1 MKICEYIEN
10 NFSNNPFIKSELI
23 GTFEKNPISSETF
36 QHLLQDFI
44 YDNFG
49 YYEISEKIKNTTERK
64 NKSMLEVIQEV
75 SSNIYLSNE
84 YRYDTLYSTIIQEY
98 NPIENYSMTEKIE
111 TTYNGKEITATT
123 FTGSEKE
130 THSIK
135 EDHTEHSQT
144 NEGGTTNILKTAPYD
159 SESFFNKEQS
169 TTTQDSPTS
178 SELTIGNTGENT
190 TEKTFE
196 NRSDNN
202 VKSFDGRNDVVTH
215 TRSGNIGVTTSQ
227 QMLESQRSLANF
239 KFVGIVARD
248 IVKRIGILIY

>member
-1 MKICEYIEN
+1 MKIYDYIESN
-10 NFSNNPFIKSELI
+10 INNNPFIKTELI
-23 GTFEKNPISSETF
+23 GTFVNNPISSENF
-36 QHLLQDFI
+36 QNLLRNFI

-49 YYEISEKIKNTTERK
+49 YYEISEKIKNTERK
-64 NKSMLEVIQEV
+64 NKTMLEVIQEIA
-75 SSNIYLSNE
+75 SNIYLSNE

-111 TTYNGKEITATT
+111 TNYNGKEINATT

-130 THSIK
+130 IHSIK
-135 EDHTEHSQT
+135 ENHTEHSQT
-144 NEGGTTNILKTAPYD
+144 NEGGTTNVLKTAPYD
-159 SESFFNKEQS
+159 SENFFNKEQS

-190 TEKTFE
+190 TEKTFN

-202 VKSFDGRNDVVTH
+202 VKSFEGRNDVVTH

-227 QMLESQRSLANF
+227 QMLESQRALANF
-239 KFVGIVARD
+239 NFVSIVARD

>member
-1 MKICEYIEN
+1 MKIYEYIEN
-10 NFSNNPFIKSELI
+10 NFSNKPFIKSELI
-23 GTFEKNPISSETF
+23 GTFEKNPISSENF
-36 QHLLQDFI
+36 QNLLRDFI

-64 NKSMLEVIQEV
+64 NKTILEVIQEIA
-75 SSNIYLSNE
+75 SNIYLSNE
-84 YRYDTLYSTIIQEY
+84 YRYNTLYSTIIQEY

-111 TTYNGKEITATT
+111 TAYNGKEINATT

-130 THSIK
+130 THSIN
-135 EDHTEHSQT
+135 EERTEHSQT
-144 NEGGTTNILKTAPYD
+144 NEGGTTNVLKTAPYD

-178 SELTIGNTGENT
+178 SEIAIGNTGENT
-190 TEKTFE
+190 TQKTFE

-202 VKSFDGRNDVVTH
+202 VKSFEGRNDVVTH

-227 QMLESQRSLANF
+227 QMLESQRALANF
-239 KFVGIVARD
+239 NFVGIVARD

>member
-10 NFSNNPFIKSELI
+10 NFSNKPFIKSELT
-23 GTFEKNPISSETF
+23 GTFEKNPISSENF
-36 QHLLQDFI
+36 QNLLRDFI

-64 NKSMLEVIQEV
+64 NKTMLEVIQEV
-75 SSNIYLSNE
+75 CSNIYLSNE
-84 YRYDTLYSTIIQEY
+84 YRYNTLYSTIIQEY

-111 TTYNGKEITATT
+111 TAYNGKEINSTT

-130 THSIK
+130 THSIN
-135 EDHTEHSQT
+135 EEHTEHSQT
-144 NEGGTTNILKTAPYD
+144 NEGGTTIVLKTALYD
-159 SESFFNKEQS
+159 SENFFNKEQS

-178 SELTIGNTGENT
+178 SEIAIGNTGENT

-202 VKSFDGRNDVVTH
+202 VKTFEGRNDVVTH

-239 KFVGIVARD
+239 NFVGIVARD

>member
-1 MKICEYIEN
+1 MRICDYIES
-10 NFSNNPFIKSELI
+10 NFSNKPFIKSELI
-23 GTFEKNPISSETF
+23 DTFEKNRISSENF
-36 QHLLQDFI
+36 QNLLRDFI

-64 NKSMLEVIQEV
+64 NKTMLEVIQEI

-98 NPIENYSMTEKIE
+98 NPIENYSMSEKIE
-111 TTYNGKEITATT
+111 TAYNGKEINAVTYI
-123 FTGSEKE
+123 GSEKE
-130 THSIK
+130 IRSIN
-135 EDHTEHSQT
+135 EERAEQSQT
-144 NEGGTTNILKTAPYD
+144 NEGVTTNVLKTAPYD

-178 SELTIGNTGENT
+178 SELAVENIGEDT

-196 NRSDNN
+196 NRSDSN

-227 QMLESQRSLANF
+227 QMLDSQRTIANF
-239 KFVGIVARD
+239 NFVGIVARD

>member
-1 MKICEYIEN
+1 MRICEYIES
-10 NFSNNPFIKSELI
+10 NFSNNPFIKSALV
-23 GTFEKNPISSETF
+23 GTFEKNPISSENF
-36 QHLLQDFI
+36 QNLLRDFI

-64 NKSMLEVIQEV
+64 NKTILEVIQEIA
-75 SSNIYLSNE
+75 SNIYLSNE
-84 YRYDTLYSTIIQEY
+84 YRYNTLYSTIIQEY

-111 TTYNGKEITATT
+111 TAYNGKEINATT

-130 THSIK
+130 THSIN
-135 EDHTEHSQT
+135 EERTEHSQT
-144 NEGGTTNILKTAPYD
+144 NEGGTTNVLKTAPYD

-178 SELTIGNTGENT
+178 SEIAIGNTGENT
-190 TEKTFE
+190 TQKTFE

-202 VKSFDGRNDVVTH
+202 VKSFEGRNDVVTH

-227 QMLESQRSLANF
+227 QMLESQRALANF
-239 KFVGIVARD
+239 NFVGIVARD

>member
-1 MKICEYIEN
+1 MKIFEYIEN
-10 NFSNNPFIKSELI
+10 NFNNKPFIKSELI
-23 GTFEKNPISSETF
+23 GTFEKNPISSENF
-36 QHLLQDFI
+36 QNLLRDFI

-64 NKSMLEVIQEV
+64 NKTMLEVIQEIA
-75 SSNIYLSNE
+75 SNIYLSNE
-84 YRYDTLYSTIIQEY
+84 YRYNTLYSTIIQEY

-111 TTYNGKEITATT
+111 TSYNGKEINATT

-130 THSIK
+130 IHSIN
-135 EDHTEHSQT
+135 EERTEHSQT
-144 NEGGTTNILKTAPYD
+144 NEGGTTNVLKTSPYD
-159 SESFFNKEQS
+159 SETFFNKEQS

-178 SELTIGNTGENT
+178 SELAIGNTGENT

-202 VKSFDGRNDVVTH
+202 VKSFEGRNDVVTH

-227 QMLESQRSLANF
+227 QMLESQRALANF
-239 KFVGIVARD
+239 NFVGIVARD

>member
-1 MKICEYIEN
+1 MKISDYIEN
-10 NFSNNPFIKSELI
+10 NITNNPFIKSELI
-23 GTFEKNPISSETF
+23 GTFAKNPISSENF
-36 QHLLQDFI
+36 QHLLRDFI

-64 NKSMLEVIQEV
+64 NKTMLEVIQDIA
-75 SSNIYLSNE
+75 SNIYLSNE
-84 YRYDTLYSTIIQEY
+84 YRYNTLYSTIIQEY

-111 TTYNGKEITATT
+111 TSYNGKEINATT
-123 FTGSEKE
+123 FVGSEKE

-135 EDHTEHSQT
+135 EERTEHAQS

-169 TTTQDSPTS
+169 TTRQDSPTS
-178 SELTIGNTGENT
+178 SEIAIGNTGQNS
-190 TEKTFE
+190 TEKTFA

-202 VKSFDGRNDVVTH
+202 VKSFEGRNDVVTH

-239 KFVGIVARD
+239 NFVGIVARD

>member
-1 MKICEYIEN
+1 MRICEYIEN

-23 GTFEKNPISSETF
+23 STFEKNPISSENF
-36 QHLLQDFI
+36 QNLLRDFI

-49 YYEISEKIKNTTERK
+49 YYEISEKIKDTTERK
-64 NKSMLEVIQEV
+64 NKTMLEVIQEIA
-75 SSNIYLSNE
+75 SNIYLSNE
-84 YRYDTLYSTIIQEY
+84 YKYNTLYSTIIQEY

-111 TTYNGKEITATT
+111 TAYNGKEINATT

-130 THSIK
+130 IHSIK
-135 EDHTEHSQT
+135 EERTEHSQT
-144 NEGGTTNILKTAPYD
+144 NEGGTTNVLKTAPYD

-178 SELTIGNTGENT
+178 SELAIGNTGENT

-202 VKSFDGRNDVVTH
+202 VKSFEGRNDVVTH

-227 QMLESQRSLANF
+227 QMLDSQRALANF
-239 KFVGIVARD
+239 NFVGIVARD

>member
-10 NFSNNPFIKSELI
+10 NFNNKPFIKSELV
-23 GTFEKNPISSETF
+23 GTFANNPISSDNF
-36 QHLLQDFI
+36 QNLLCNFI

-64 NKSMLEVIQEV
+64 NKTMLEVIQEV
-75 SSNIYLSNE
+75 ASNIYLSNE

-111 TTYNGKEITATT
+111 TTYNGKEINATT

-135 EDHTEHSQT
+135 EKRTEHSQT
-144 NEGGTTNILKTAPYD
+144 NEGGTTNVLKTAPYD
-159 SESFFNKEQS
+159 SENFFNKEQS

-178 SELTIGNTGENT
+178 SELTIGNNGENT
-190 TEKTFE
+190 TEKTFT

-202 VKSFDGRNDVVTH
+202 VKTFDGRNDVVTH

-239 KFVGIVARD
+239 NFVGIVARD

>member
-1 MKICEYIEN
+1 MRICEYIEN
-10 NFSNNPFIKSELI
+10 NFSNKPFIKSSLI
-23 GTFEKNPISSETF
+23 GTFEKNPISSENF
-36 QHLLQDFI
+36 QNLLRDFI

-64 NKSMLEVIQEV
+64 NKTMLEVIQEIA
-75 SSNIYLSNE
+75 SNIYLSNE

-111 TTYNGKEITATT
+111 TAYNGKEINATT

-130 THSIK
+130 IHSIK
-135 EDHTEHSQT
+135 EERTEHSQT
-144 NEGGTTNILKTAPYD
+144 NEGGTTNVLKTAPYD

-178 SELTIGNTGENT
+178 SELAIGNTGENT

-202 VKSFDGRNDVVTH
+202 VKSFEGRNDVVTH

-239 KFVGIVARD
+239 NFVGIVARD

>member
-1 MKICEYIEN
+1 MKIYEYIEN

-23 GTFEKNPISSETF
+23 GTFVNNPVSSENF
-36 QHLLQDFI
+36 QSLLKDFI

-64 NKSMLEVIQEV
+64 NKNILEVIQEIA
-75 SSNIYLSNE
+75 SNVYLSNE

-111 TTYNGKEITATT
+111 TAYNGKEINATT
-123 FTGSEKE
+123 FTGSEKD

-135 EDHTEHSQT
+135 ENRTEHSQT
-144 NEGGTTNILKTAPYD
+144 NEGGTTNVLKTAPYD
-159 SESFFNKEQS
+159 SENFFNKEQS

-196 NRSDNN
+196 NRSDNS
-202 VKSFDGRNDVVTH
+202 VKSFEGRNDVVTH

-227 QMLESQRSLANF
+227 QMLESQRALANF
-239 KFVGIVARD
+239 NFVGIVARD

>member
-1 MKICEYIEN
+1 MKIYEYIEN
-10 NFSNNPFIKSELI
+10 NFSNKPFIKSELI
-23 GTFEKNPISSETF
+23 GTFEKNPISSENF
-36 QHLLQDFI
+36 QNLLRDFI

-64 NKSMLEVIQEV
+64 NKTMLEVIQEV
-75 SSNIYLSNE
+75 CSNIYLSNE

-111 TTYNGKEITATT
+111 TSYNGKEINATT

-130 THSIK
+130 IHSIN
-135 EDHTEHSQT
+135 ENRTEHTQT
-144 NEGGTTNILKTAPYD
+144 NEGGTTNVLKTAPYD

-178 SELTIGNTGENT
+178 SEIAIGNTGENT

-196 NRSDNN
+196 NLSDNN
-202 VKSFDGRNDVVTH
+202 VKSFEGRNDVVTH

-227 QMLESQRSLANF
+227 QMLESQRALANF
-239 KFVGIVARD
+239 NFVGIVARD

>member
-1 MKICEYIEN
+1 MRICEYIEN
-10 NFSNNPFIKSELI
+10 NFSINPFIKSELI
-23 GTFEKNPISSETF
+23 DTFEKNPISSENF
-36 QHLLQDFI
+36 LRDFI

-49 YYEISEKIKNTTERK
+49 YYEISEKIRNTTERK
-64 NKSMLEVIQEV
+64 NKSMLEVIQEIA
-75 SSNIYLSNE
+75 SNIYLSNE

-111 TTYNGKEITATT
+111 TSYNGKEINATT

-130 THSIK
+130 VHSIK
-135 EDHTEHSQT
+135 ENRTEHSQT
-144 NEGGTTNILKTAPYD
+144 NEGGTTNVLKTAPYD

-178 SELTIGNTGENT
+178 SELAIGNTGENR

-202 VKSFDGRNDVVTH
+202 VKTFEGRNDVVTH

-227 QMLESQRSLANF
+227 QMLDSQRALANF
-239 KFVGIVARD
+239 NFVGIVARD

>member
-1 MKICEYIEN
+1 MKIFEYIEN
-10 NFSNNPFIKSELI
+10 NISNKPFIKSELI
-23 GTFEKNPISSETF
+23 GTFEKNPISSENF
-36 QHLLQDFI
+36 QNLLRDFI

-64 NKSMLEVIQEV
+64 NKTMLEVIQDIA
-75 SSNIYLSNE
+75 SNIYLSNE
-84 YRYDTLYSTIIQEY
+84 YRYNTLYSTIIQEY

-111 TTYNGKEITATT
+111 TSYNGKEINATT
-123 FTGSEKE
+123 FTGIERE
-130 THSIK
+130 NHSIK
-135 EDHTEHSQT
+135 EARTEHSQT

-169 TTTQDSPTS
+169 TTTQDTPTS
-178 SELTIGNTGENT
+178 SELTVGNTGENT
-190 TEKTFE
+190 SEKTFE

-202 VKSFDGRNDVVTH
+202 IKSFEGRNDVVIH

-227 QMLESQRSLANF
+227 QMLDSQRALANF
-239 KFVGIVARD
+239 NFVGIVARD

>member
-1 MKICEYIEN
+1 MKICDYIEN

-23 GTFEKNPISSETF
+23 GTFVNNPVSSETF
-36 QHLLQDFI
+36 QNLLRDFI

-64 NKSMLEVIQEV
+64 NKTMLEVIQEIA
-75 SSNIYLSNE
+75 SNIYLSNE

-111 TTYNGKEITATT
+111 TSYNGKEINATT

-130 THSIK
+130 IHSIN
-135 EDHTEHSQT
+135 ENRTEHSQT
-144 NEGGTTNILKTAPYD
+144 NEGGTTNVLKTAPYD
-159 SESFFNKEQS
+159 SETFFNKEQS

-178 SELTIGNTGENT
+178 SELSIGNTGENT

-202 VKSFDGRNDVVTH
+202 VKSFEGRNDVVTH

-239 KFVGIVARD
+239 NFVGIVARD

>member
-1 MKICEYIEN
+1 MRICEYIES
-10 NFSNNPFIKSELI
+10 NFSNNPSIKSELI
-23 GTFEKNPISSETF
+23 GTFAKNPISSETF
-36 QHLLQDFI
+36 QNLLRDFI

-49 YYEISEKIKNTTERK
+49 YYEISEKIKNTTGRK
-64 NKSMLEVIQEV
+64 NKTMLEVIQEV
-75 SSNIYLSNE
+75 ASNIYLSNE

-98 NPIENYSMTEKIE
+98 NPIENYSMTERIE
-111 TTYNGKEITATT
+111 TSYNGKEINATT
-123 FTGSEKE
+123 FTGSERE
-130 THSIK
+130 THAIN
-135 EDHTEHSQT
+135 EQRTEHSQT
-144 NEGGTTNILKTAPYD
+144 NEGGTTNVLKTAPYD

-178 SELTIGNTGENT
+178 SELAIGNTGENT
-190 TEKTFE
+190 TEKTFN

-227 QMLESQRSLANF
+227 QMLESSRSLANF
-239 KFVGIVARD
+239 NFVGIVARD

>member
-10 NFSNNPFIKSELI
+10 NFSNKPFIKSELI
-23 GTFEKNPISSETF
+23 NTFEKNPISSENF
-36 QHLLQDFI
+36 QNILRDFL

-64 NKSMLEVIQEV
+64 NKTMLEVIQEIA
-75 SSNIYLSNE
+75 SNIYLSNE

-98 NPIENYSMTEKIE
+98 NPIENYSMSEKIE
-111 TTYNGKEITATT
+111 TSYNGKEINATT
-123 FTGSEKE
+123 FLGSERE
-130 THSIK
+130 VHSIN
-135 EDHTEHSQT
+135 EERTEHSQT
-144 NEGGTTNILKTAPYD
+144 NEGGTTNVLKTAPYD

-178 SELTIGNTGENT
+178 SELAIGNTGENT

-202 VKSFDGRNDVVTH
+202 VKTFEGRNDVVTH

-227 QMLESQRSLANF
+227 QMLESQRALANF
-239 KFVGIVARD
+239 NFVGIVARD